1 MIKNWAYSKTKEQNF
16 KIPPKKGKKEKNT
29 TNKKTIFLDNGG
41 SRFFFYWMGP
51 NLFTLLKLIK
61 ANQYSIRP
69 CRYM

>member
-1 MIKNWAYSKTKEQNF
+1 MADL
-16 KIPPKKGKKEKNT
+16 G
-29 TNKKTIFLDNGG
+29 
-41 SRFFFYWMGP
+41 FFFYWMGP